1 MIDYKY
7 SFACTEMDNNFYSLV
22 MTCWYINDLGNRVDV
37 KISTLFDKTL
47 TECLELTQQFIIPE
61 NN

>member
-7 SFACTEMDNNFYSLV
+7 SFACTEMDNNLYSLV
-22 MTCWYINDLGNRVDV
+22 MTCWYIDEQGSRVDV
-37 KISTLFDKTL
+37 KISTPFNKTL
-47 TECLELTQQFIIPE
+47 TECLELVQQFIIPE